1 MRGRWLKVLS
11 VAYAAAL
18 VVVSV
23 LPSSGPGQGGWDTA
37 LSPKTQNIL
46 HVPAYTVLMIVTAA
60 AWDASRSRPWRLVAV
75 ALGAIA
81 LGAAL
86 EGVQAMVPGRM
97 GSLSD
102 ALLNAAGVGL
112 GAVMLLGRRTCLVC
126 NLVTRGLGCPPVAE
140 ETNKK
145 P

>member
-11 VAYAAAL
+11 VGYAAAL
-18 VVVSV
+18 VVFSV
-23 LPSSGPGQGGWDTA
+23 LPSSGEGQGGWDTA
-37 LSPKTQNIL
+37 LSPKVQNAL
-46 HVPAYTVLMIVTAA
+46 HVPAYTVLVIVTAA
-60 AWDASRSRPWRLVAV
+60 AWGANRSRLWRLVAV
-75 ALGAIA
+75 ALGSVA

-102 ALLNAAGVGL
+102 GLLNVAGVAL
-112 GAVMLLGRRTCLVC
+112 GVVMLLGRRQCPMC
-126 NLVTRGLGCPPVAE
+126 NLVTRGLGCPPVE
-140 ETNKK
+140 KEPGKE